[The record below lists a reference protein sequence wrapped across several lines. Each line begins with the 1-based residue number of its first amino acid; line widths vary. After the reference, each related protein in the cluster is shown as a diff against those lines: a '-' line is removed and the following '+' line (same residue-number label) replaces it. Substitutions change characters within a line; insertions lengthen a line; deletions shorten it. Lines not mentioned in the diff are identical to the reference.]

1 MTGAPSS
8 RLDDGGPAKPS
19 VNNRRTSVL
28 LREYIAGLDKPSA
41 SLGDLRDA
49 LGDRGFGV
57 LLFIFALPNLMPV
70 NIPLLSALLGAPLV
84 LLAAQLTYGRHKPW
98 LPHWLTRQS
107 ISRQNFEAVVS
118 RALPY
123 LERAERWLRPR
134 LTVLLSWTG
143 ERLIGLGLL
152 VLTVVLAACAPTAAA
167 PTVVLALP
175 IPFGNWLPAFAICI
189 VGLAMVEKDGVA
201 VLVGLAVGGFS
212 LMVAGTVVIGL
223 VHAFFLLLAGLT
235 GTG

>member
-1 MTGAPSS
+1 M
-8 RLDDGGPAKPS
+8 
-19 VNNRRTSVL
+19 
-28 LREYIAGLDKPSA
+28 
-41 SLGDLRDA
+41 LGT
-49 LGDRGFGV
+49 
-57 LLFIFALPNLMPV
+57 
-70 NIPLLSALLGAPLV
+70 PLV

-152 VLTVVLAACAPTAAA
+152 VLTVVLA
-167 PTVVLALP
+167 LP

-189 VGLAMVEKDGVA
+189 IGLAMVEKDGVA
-201 VLVGLAVGGFS
+201 VLVGLAVGVVS
-212 LMVAGTVVIGL
+212 LVVAGTVVIGL

-235 GTG
+235 GRLRRADWDKLQSQAVRSHLATRCRAQ

>member
-8 RLDDGGPAKPS
+8 RRTDGGPAKPQ
-19 VNNRRTSVL
+19 VNRRTSEL
-28 LREYIAGLDKPSA
+28 LREYIATLDQPKV

-57 LLFIFALPNLMPV
+57 LLFIFAVPNLIPV
-70 NIPLLSALLGAPLV
+70 NIPLLSAVLGAPLV

-98 LPHWLTRQS
+98 FPHWLTRQS
-107 ISRQNFEAVVS
+107 VSRENFETVVA

-143 ERLIGLGLL
+143 ERLIGVGLL
-152 VLTVVLAACAPTAAA
+152 VL
-167 PTVVLALP
+167 TVVLALP

-189 VGLAMVEKDGVA
+189 VGLAIVEKDGLAVLIGVA
-201 VLVGLAVGGFS
+201 VGAFS
-212 LMVAGTVVIGL
+212 LVVAGAVVIGL
-223 VHAFFLLLAGLT
+223 LHAFFLLLAGLA